1 VLVLLALLA
10 WWGGAAL
17 TGPGAQAVTEDA
29 PSPTIVLFHGEG
41 CPHCAAEREF
51 LTELV
56 SAHPEITVA
65 EHEVWNDAAGREL
78 LTATAEEMGFDPV
91 GVPVTIVGNQVWI
104 GFDDATAAL
113 ITAAALQATAQ
124 TPANDT
130 ATPTTAATA
139 NERDVDVPLVGVID
153 LDRASLLGATVAI
166 GFVDGVNPCSLW
178 VLSLLLAMVLNR
190 GSRGRVLLVGG
201 TFLAVTALMY
211 GLYMI
216 ALYSATSAV
225 ASFAMS
231 SMLWL
236 RITIAVIAGT
246 FGVLQLK
253 DGLGIQAGP
262 SLSISPGQR
271 PGLYARMR
279 QVASPDRALAAALV
293 GTVVLAV
300 AVSLI
305 ETPCTAGLP
314 LLWTTLLAE
323 QGVGWLEALGLFGV
337 YLVVFLLDELAV
349 FAVAVITL
357 RSARMQDRHGRLLKI
372 VAGSVLI
379 VLAVTML
386 IAPGALTTLAG
397 TAIVFAAAA
406 AMTGIAYGASRAS
419 SRSPTASRTTE

>member
-1 VLVLLALLA
+1 MLAV
-10 WWGGAAL
+10 AAL
-17 TGPGAQAVTEDA
+17 VGAIAFGSSAAAWAADGD
-29 PSPTIVLFHGEG
+29 PSSPTIVLFHGDG

-51 LTELV
+51 LAELT
-56 SAHPEITVA
+56 AQHPEITVE
-65 EHEVWNDAAGREL
+65 EHEVWHDSAGREL

-91 GVPVTIVGNQVWI
+91 GVPVTVVGDRVWI

-113 ITAAALQATAQ
+113 ITAAALQSV
-124 TPANDT
+124 
-130 ATPTTAATA
+130 ATPDTGNPAEPVEVLPATD
-139 NERDVDVPLVGVID
+139 RGVDVPIVGVVD

-178 VLSLLLAMVLNR
+178 VLSLLLAMVLHR

-211 GLYMI
+211 GLYMV
-216 ALYSATSAV
+216 ALYTATSAL
-225 ASFAMS
+225 ASFALS

-236 RITIAVIAGT
+236 RIAVAVIAGT

-253 DGLGIQAGP
+253 DGLGIRSGP
-262 SLSISPGQR
+262 SLSITASQR
-271 PGLYARMR
+271 PGLFARMR
-279 QVASPDRALAAALV
+279 EVASPDRALAATLV
-293 GTVVLAV
+293 GTVALAV

-323 QGVGWLEALGLFGV
+323 QGVGWLQGLGLFGV
-337 YLVVFLLDELAV
+337 YLLVFLLDELVV

-357 RSARMQDRHGRLLKI
+357 RSARLQERHGRLLKI

-379 VLAVTML
+379 VLAATML
-386 IAPGALTTLAG
+386 VAPAALTTLTG
-397 TAIVFAAAA
+397 TLAVFAAAA
-406 AMTGIAYGASRAS
+406 AMSGIAYMAS
-419 SRSPTASRTTE
+419 SHSPTTSRTTE